1 MLILT
6 LIFLILLVIFPLEVS
21 NSVASSLDLCLKSV
35 IPALFPFLIVSYII
49 TETSIPNN
57 YFTLFLSKLF
67 NISPQS
73 VPAYIS
79 GILCGYPI
87 GGKMALELFEKGK
100 IGKNEKDRL
109 LIFANNSGPG
119 FIIGMV
125 GGVLFKS
132 IHTGMIIYISHVFS
146 SLIYAIITSF
156 SASKVKYSIPKEN
169 KKISFLPALSFSI
182 RKSMESLINITGVIL
197 FFSSVISLLN
207 LIPSVDSF
215 SFKGLLFGLLE
226 MTNGIK
232 VIVSS
237 TLSLRLKAA
246 ISSFLVTFSG
256 FCVFMQLKSFSE
268 KINTASYFLGKTL
281 CAVFAFLL
289 TYFIV

>member
-6 LIFLILLVIFPLEVS
+6 LIFLILLVIFQLEFS

-132 IHTGMIIYISHVFS
+132 IHT
-146 SLIYAIITSF
+146 
-156 SASKVKYSIPKEN
+156 
-169 KKISFLPALSFSI
+169 
-182 RKSMESLINITGVIL
+182 
-197 FFSSVISLLN
+197 
-207 LIPSVDSF
+207 
-215 SFKGLLFGLLE
+215 
-226 MTNGIK
+226 
-232 VIVSS
+232 
-237 TLSLRLKAA
+237 
-246 ISSFLVTFSG
+246 
-256 FCVFMQLKSFSE
+256 
-268 KINTASYFLGKTL
+268 
-281 CAVFAFLL
+281 
-289 TYFIV
+289 